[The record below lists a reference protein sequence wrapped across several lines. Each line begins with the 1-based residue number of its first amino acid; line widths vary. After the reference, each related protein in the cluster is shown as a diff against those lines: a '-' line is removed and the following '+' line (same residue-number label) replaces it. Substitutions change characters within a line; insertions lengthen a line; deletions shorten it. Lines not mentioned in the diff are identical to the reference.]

1 MARDG
6 ANPECRVLAILKRHA
21 RCEGTA
27 PQGGRPAWRRSYQV
41 PQTCCDE
48 ALGATRQGRPLSIAD
63 GGVVPDTFST
73 GYRRA
78 ELAILAAWRAVAL
91 LAAPSVRRCR
101 GSLPIRSNAE
111 QSPPNKL
118 RGKGFPAE
126 LHITAE
132 SKSERLT
139 EATTW
144 TEAPARKASCGG
156 RLAAFTRKA
165 ASDEGRPLAGRRTK
179 ASRLHLDS
187 GRPACKRS
195 GGATPGVLLVAF
207 TRRPPYP
214 SRRPRF
220 PMPDPGTDHRDRV
233 QGSSPPE
240 AVGPAIAEAV
250 TASPELRSTMKAT
263 SERAWGVYWT
273 RTSEG
278 CLEAASCLNP
288 LALGSDRE
296 GCTCGTKSISRILEH
311 RNSPKHSVAKGS
323 HDLLIP
329 DRGLPM
335 FRGLPDGRS
344 WASEPL
350 RGSER

>member
-1 MARDG
+1 M
-6 ANPECRVLAILKRHA
+6 V
-21 RCEGTA
+21 
-27 PQGGRPAWRRSYQV
+27 
-41 PQTCCDE
+41 
-48 ALGATRQGRPLSIAD
+48 
-63 GGVVPDTFST
+63 
-73 GYRRA
+73 
-78 ELAILAAWRAVAL
+78 L
-91 LAAPSVRRCR
+91 LAAPSVRRCH
-101 GSLPIRSNAE
+101 GSVPIRSNAE

-118 RGKGFPAE
+118 RGRGFPAE
-126 LHITAE
+126 LRVTSEI
-132 SKSERLT
+132 KSERLT
-139 EATTW
+139 EAATW
-144 TEAPARKASCGG
+144 TETPPRKASCGG

-179 ASRLHLDS
+179 AGRLHLDS

-195 GGATPGVLLVAF
+195 GGATLGVLLVAY

-220 PMPDPGTDHRDRV
+220 PLPETGTNHRDRV

-250 TASPELRSTMKAT
+250 NGSPELRSTMKAT
-263 SERAWGVYWT
+263 SEPAWGVYWT

-278 CLEAASCLNP
+278 RLEAASCLNP
-288 LALGSDRE
+288 LALGSDKE

-311 RNSPKHSVAKGS
+311 RNSPKRRVAKGS

-329 DRGLPM
+329 DPGLPM
-335 FRGLPDGRS
+335 FRRLPDGRS
-344 WASEPL
+344 RASEPL